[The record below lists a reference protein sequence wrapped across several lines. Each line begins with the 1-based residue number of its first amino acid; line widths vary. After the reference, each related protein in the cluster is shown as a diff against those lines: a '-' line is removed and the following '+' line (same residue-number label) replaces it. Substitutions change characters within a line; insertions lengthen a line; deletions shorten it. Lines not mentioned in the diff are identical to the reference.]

1 MTIVWKPIV
10 ILAVSGALAACG
22 PQPTRPVDIGSA
34 DIEGLQQVQSRHSS
48 AAFVRPGVDF
58 SRYDGVIVNDVQL
71 AFRTPDRSQNE
82 FPVNREDK
90 SRFSDYLKEQFLTEF
105 TSLQNI
111 KMVEEP
117 GPKVLDLHVRVQDIV
132 ATIPGRRVGAMGR
145 ASFALEAVAEV
156 TLVLELRD
164 SESEEVLVRVF
175 DQRAV
180 EGVAMFQNDEPV
192 ARWPDIE
199 KLCQRWAA
207 RAREGLD
214 RLVTGS
220 Y

>member
-1 MTIVWKPIV
+1 MTIVLKPIV
-10 ILAVSGALAACG
+10 ILAVSGALVACG
-22 PQPTRPVDIGSA
+22 PQPTRPVDTGSA
-34 DIEGLQQVQSRHSS
+34 DIEGLQQVQARHAT
-48 AAFVRPGVDF
+48 AAFLRPGVDF
-58 SRYDGVIVNDVQL
+58 SHYDGVIVNDVQL
-71 AFRTPDRSQNE
+71 AFRTPDRSQNQ
-82 FPVNREDK
+82 FPVDQESK
-90 SRFSDYLKEQFLTEF
+90 ARFSDYLKAQFLNEF
-105 TSLQNI
+105 NSLQNI
-111 KMVEEP
+111 QMVEAP
-117 GPKVLDLHVRVQDIV
+117 GPNVLDLHVRVQDIL

-180 EGVAMFQNDEPV
+180 EGVAMFQNHEPV

-199 KLCQRWAA
+199 VLCQRWAA
-207 RAREGLD
+207 RARDGLD